1 MNTQMVGYLPKKT
14 SISDNVVSILGFPQ
28 SQSLY
33 VVLYLFLY
41 IFIVYIYYPTVVP
54 WSSLGN
60 RKPQLPPGGWRLRKL
75 LPASL
80 CTWLVECWGIIPSIN
95 GFVTFCNYGY
105 EPLKWG
111 TLQLYFWH
119 SQCFSSRSWQSWA
132 EFQHPVTI
140 PSHPPTE
147 TPILHNVCSIS
158 KLTQSYAAFYKPL
171 RNVHGNLE
179 WAPSFRPQP
188 SPADVDE
195 AKALSK
201 TGDEVHHGRWE

>member
-1 MNTQMVGYLPKKT
+1 MNANEVIFFGNELKQPNQPMFENMFC
-14 SISDNVVSILGFPQ
+14 SDSRWYVSAAFWPSKHRFRMDDEHNLG
-28 SQSLY
+28 
-33 VVLYLFLY
+33 
-41 IFIVYIYYPTVVP
+41 
-54 WSSLGN
+54 
-60 RKPQLPPGGWRLRKL
+60 
-75 LPASL
+75 
-80 CTWLVECWGIIPSIN
+80 TWLIECWGIIPSIN

-132 EFQHPVTI
+132 KFQHPVII